1 MVLYEKIGGSG
12 GGKTIQEILFFEKSR
27 GWRLWES
34 QGGGLAPRR
43 LMDRPMPPAGRV

>member
-1 MVLYEKIGGSG
+1 VVLYEKIGGSD

-34 QGGGLAPRR
+34 RE
-43 LMDRPMPPAGRV
+43 AG